1 MNELISVTNQ
11 KEIDR
16 KNFQVPAILSGI
28 TFKVDGGLSLRFTT
42 NELTTSEKVDVGD
55 FINQFGYLLFAP
67 NDFEDADIPK
77 NNAPGDLKSPSQ
89 RLRGVLYLLW
99 EKFKV
104 VNDFDIYY
112 RQQMEKIIQH
122 YKEKLDT

>member
-1 MNELISVTNQ
+1 MD
-11 KEIDR
+11 K

-42 NELTTSEKVDVGD
+42 NELTTPEKVGVGD

-67 NDFEDADIPK
+67 NEFEDADIPK
-77 NNAPGDLKSPSQ
+77 NNTPSDLKPPSQ

-104 VNDFDIYY
+104 VNDFDIFYK
-112 RQQMEKIIQH
+112 QQMEMIIQH
-122 YKEKLDT
+122 YKDKLDA